1 MTNHTRLFR
10 CAAVAACVMAF
21 AAARGIAFA
30 QQAPAA
36 AAVREFAS
44 AIDVTALM
52 AKAKAEIKPGQGNF
66 VQTVVRLPPYTV
78 NLEYRV
84 PAGTAG
90 ASIHEREAEIFFVVE
105 GTGTAITGGT
115 LKDEK
120 RSNAEN
126 LTGSGIE
133 GGVSRT
139 VVKGDVLFVPEKSPH
154 QFIALGG
161 PLVLMSLHVP
171 RESK

>member
-1 MTNHTRLFR
+1 MTNHSRLFR
-10 CAAVAACVMAF
+10 TVAIAACVLAC
-21 AAARGIAFA
+21 AAMRGTASA
-30 QQAPAA
+30 QAVDAN
-36 AAVREFAS
+36 AVREFAS
-44 AIDVTALM
+44 GMDVSALI

-84 PAGTAG
+84 PAGAAR
-90 ASIHEREAEIFFVVE
+90 ASIHERDAEIFFVVE

-115 LKDEK
+115 LKEEK

-126 LTGSGIE
+126 LTGSGID
-133 GGVSRT
+133 GGTSRT

-154 QFIALGG
+154 QFIASGG

-171 RESK
+171 RASK